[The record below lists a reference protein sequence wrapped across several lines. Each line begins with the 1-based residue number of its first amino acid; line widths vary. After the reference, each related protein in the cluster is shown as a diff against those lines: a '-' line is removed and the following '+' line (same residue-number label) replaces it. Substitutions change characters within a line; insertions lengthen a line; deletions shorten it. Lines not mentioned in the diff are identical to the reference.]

1 VLGGRGDRGEQ
12 SCNNKRNFSEHVLRS
27 IILSWP
33 PPAGAPTLHTA
44 PQRFQ
49 NGSMNITLKNV
60 PDKVYRAVKRA
71 AKEQGRSLNA
81 QIIQLLE
88 AEAEQLE
95 RRKRLP
101 ELIKK
106 LERFRKSLPP
116 MDDSTPLI
124 RQERQR
130 R

>member
-1 VLGGRGDRGEQ
+1 
-12 SCNNKRNFSEHVLRS
+12 
-27 IILSWP
+27 
-33 PPAGAPTLHTA
+33 
-44 PQRFQ
+44 
-49 NGSMNITLKNV
+49 MNITLKNV

-81 QIIQLLE
+81 QIIHTLE
-88 AEAEQLE
+88 GETAALE
-95 RRKRLP
+95 RRKRAAKWRK
-101 ELIKK
+101 ELDQ
-106 LERFRKSLPP
+106 FVASLPR

>member
-1 VLGGRGDRGEQ
+1 
-12 SCNNKRNFSEHVLRS
+12 
-27 IILSWP
+27 
-33 PPAGAPTLHTA
+33 LHKS
-44 PQRFQ
+44 PERFQ

-88 AEAEQLE
+88 AETAELE
-95 RRKRLP
+95 RRRKSRQWRA
-101 ELIKK
+101 E

-116 MDDSTPLI
+116 MDDSTRLI
-124 RQERQR
+124 RQQRERH
-130 R
+130 